1 MENNTEKRF
10 LSSLRSVEMTMESR
24 LSFRAKPRNLCA
36 GIIPALFLGLV
47 AASCTG
53 KYLEIN
59 TNPYEVNRDQTLTDG
74 YAISAAISAM
84 GGAVVSTDVNTAQFT
99 DCLLGGPMGGYYS
112 TTGAFEK
119 TIDNFNP
126 TDDWTRV
133 LLASDKII
141 PTLYSNLSELRSI
154 TDDPL
159 TLAIGNIIKVTAMLR
174 VTDTYG
180 PIPYSQIGQ
189 GGKITVAY
197 DSQEKVYDTMFA
209 ELDGAIASLTENRL
223 SSISPKAD
231 PVYDGTAVKWCRF
244 ANSLKL
250 RMAMRIVYAA
260 PEKAKKMAEEAVN
273 HEIGCFTDNSDN
285 AMLRP
290 VAFGEKGNPLYTA
303 IKYNQPS
310 GSVTGGDTH
319 AAADIICYMNGYNDP
334 RRAKYFIKSEFE
346 GIDWAGIRVSVEK
359 PSLNSVGRKYS
370 GVNVSTSDPIV
381 WMNAAEVAFLKAEAK
396 AVFGFDMGAGTAEEF
411 YHEGIRLSFEQNGVA
426 GYADYIANDTD
437 RPSSYTDPA
446 GLNSYATPLS
456 DLTVKW
462 DESATTEQKQ
472 ERIIIQK
479 WIANFNNGIEA
490 WSDHRRTGYP
500 KFFPASD
507 AGNKSSGTVDNEFGA
522 RRMPYPLAEYSNNGE
537 NVNEAVA
544 NYLGGPDRMSTRL
557 WWDCNPAVGT
567 KK

>member
-1 MENNTEKRF
+1 MIMRKITMTRNF
-10 LSSLRSVEMTMESR
+10 HSL
-24 LSFRAKPRNLCA
+24 A
-36 GIIPALFLGLV
+36 GVIALGLMTL
-47 AASCTG
+47 SCTG
-53 KYLEIN
+53 NYLDIN
-59 TNPYEVNRDQTLTDG
+59 TNPYEVNREQTLTDG
-74 YAISAAISAM
+74 YATAAAIAAM

-119 TIDNFNP
+119 TIDNYNA

-133 LLASDKII
+133 LLASDRII
-141 PTLYSNLSELRSI
+141 PTLYSNLSELKSI
-154 TDDPL
+154 TDDPV
-159 TLAIGNIIKVTAMLR
+159 TLSIATIIKVTAMLR

-209 ELDGAIASLTENRL
+209 ELDDCIKTLTENRL
-223 SSISPKAD
+223 SGIPSTAD

-260 PEKAKKMAEEAVN
+260 PEKAKKYAEEAVN
-273 HEIGCFTDNSDN
+273 HEIGVMADNSDN
-285 AMLRP
+285 AALQK
-290 VAFGEKGNPLYTA
+290 VAFGDKGNPLYTA
-303 IKYNQPS
+303 IKYNQPT

-334 RRAKYFIKSEFE
+334 RRAKYFIKSEFD
-346 GIDWAGIRVSVEK
+346 GIDYAGIRISIEK

-370 GVNVSTSDPIV
+370 GVNVTTEDPLV

-396 AVFGFDMGAGTAEEF
+396 AVFGFNMGTGTAEEF
-411 YHEGIRLSFEQNGVA
+411 YNEGIKLSFEQFGLS
-426 GYADYIANDTD
+426 GYAEYAEDNENKPATYA
-437 RPSSYTDPA
+437 DPA
-446 GLNSYATPLS
+446 GLNSYAGVLS
-456 DLTVKW
+456 AITVKW
-462 DESATTEQKQ
+462 NDAATTAEKQ
-472 ERIIIQK
+472 ERIMIQK

-500 KFFPASD
+500 KFFPATD
-507 AGNKSSGTVDNEFGA
+507 AGNKSGGSVTNEFGA
-522 RRMPYPLAEYSNNGE
+522 RRMVYPLAEYSNNGE
-537 NVNEAVA
+537 NVNAAVA
-544 NYLGGPDRMSTRL
+544 SYLSGPDKMGTRL
-557 WWDCNPAVGT
+557 WWDCNPTVVI
-567 KK
+567 K